1 MRDALIQQ
9 ALPAANLQASAP
21 KPSHTQSAVQARKVA
36 EDFEAFF
43 IAQTVEAMFA
53 GIKTDGPFGGGHGEQ
68 MFRSLLSQE
77 YGKSMAH
84 GGGIGI
90 ADQVYREIL
99 KTQEMR

>member
-1 MRDALIQQ
+1 MNDNLMQD
-9 ALPAANLQASAP
+9 ALPAA
-21 KPSHTQSAVQARKVA
+21 TYQSAVPKPPHTPSAAQARKSA

-43 IAQTVEAMFA
+43 IAQTVDTMFS
-53 GIKTDGPFGGGHGEQ
+53 GIKTDGPFGGGHAEE

-77 YGKSMAH
+77 YGKSMAR

-99 KTQEMR
+99 KSQEVQ